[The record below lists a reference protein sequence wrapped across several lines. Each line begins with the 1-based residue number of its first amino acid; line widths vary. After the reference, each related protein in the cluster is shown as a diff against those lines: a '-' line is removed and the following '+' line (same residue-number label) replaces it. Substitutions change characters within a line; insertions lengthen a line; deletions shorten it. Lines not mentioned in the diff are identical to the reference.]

1 MLNEM
6 AERSG
11 PREANAS
18 TSSITGCILLK
29 NVVFAQEDLV
39 DTCSMLQAQ
48 PIYLR
53 FARVVSCKR
62 VSSPAK
68 SCCLI
73 LQDPLTKHDRS
84 SVFDVLN

>member
-48 PIYLR
+48 PI
-53 FARVVSCKR
+53 
-62 VSSPAK
+62 
-68 SCCLI
+68 
-73 LQDPLTKHDRS
+73 
-84 SVFDVLN
+84 